1 MTIIGS
7 AIAIVA
13 FWSLA
18 AFGLFLAFGALN
30 GLRGLSAGMP
40 FIPPATLTRGWRRRT
55 VVIVETILLLVAA
68 LQVGVGIYGV
78 FSTVY

>member
-7 AIAIVA
+7 AITIVA

-18 AFGLFLAFGALN
+18 AFGLFLAFAALN
-30 GLRGLSAGMP
+30 GLQGRTGVP
-40 FIPPATLTRGWRRRT
+40 FVPSVTGTSGWRRRT
-55 VVIVETILLLVAA
+55 VVAAEATLLLVAA
-68 LQVGVGIYGV
+68 LQVGIGVYGV